1 MSEWTFAMLKPETVR
16 LGLIGKV
23 IGILEERRL
32 KIVAMKLIQI
42 TRKQAEK
49 LYEMHRGKQF
59 YSGLV
64 NHILS
69 GPVVV
74 MVVKGNNVIKDL
86 RKVAGVT
93 DPAKAE
99 LGTIRGDYGIS
110 INENIIHAADS
121 PENAEREIKIFFR
134 PDEILS

>member
-1 MSEWTFAMLKPETVR
+1 MTFAMLKPETVR

-23 IGILEERRL
+23 IGMLEERRL
-32 KIVAMKLIQI
+32 KIVAMKLIQV
-42 TRKQAEK
+42 TRKQAAK
-49 LYEMHRGKQF
+49 LYEMHHSKPF
-59 YSGLV
+59 YRGLV

-74 MVVKGNNVIKDL
+74 MILKDNNVVKDL
-86 RKVAGVT
+86 RQLAGVT

-99 LGTIRGDYGIS
+99 AGTIRSDYGIS

-121 PENAEREIKIFFR
+121 PENATREIKIFFR
-134 PDEILS
+134 QNEILS